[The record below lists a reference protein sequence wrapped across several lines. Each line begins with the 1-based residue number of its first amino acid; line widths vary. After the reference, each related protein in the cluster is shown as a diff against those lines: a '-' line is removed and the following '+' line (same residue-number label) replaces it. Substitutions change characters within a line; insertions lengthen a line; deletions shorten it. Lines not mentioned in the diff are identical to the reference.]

1 MTKKLLV
8 QIKNEW
14 RNNLWLALELLVVSV
29 VMWFVVDYLYTRA
42 ATYLEPRGFDISH
55 CYLIEMGKLT
65 DKSSDYIPNQT
76 DEQEDADILELV
88 DRLRRRPEI
97 EAVSLSQNSYP
108 YNGSNSTDMV
118 RYDTLVS
125 DSWTIRRMVT
135 PDFVRVF
142 RYQGTRGE
150 TPEQLAGML
159 EKGADILELVDRLR
173 RRPEIEAVSLS
184 QNSYPYN
191 GSNSTDMVRY
201 DTLVSDSWTIRR
213 MVTPDFVRVFR
224 YQGTRGETPEQ
235 LAGMLEKG
243 EFLASDNLYRKYGR
257 PLTELVGKRC
267 QLFGDTT
274 QTYRLGAALKDVRYN
289 DFQQARSSYT
299 FLYKLDWY
307 DIGLELC
314 LRVRANQDHDFIR
327 RLKAD
332 SEKQFRIGNVY
343 ISEVRS
349 FKDIRRNFQQS
360 WSNDLRNYVMGMG
373 FLLLNIFLGLL
384 GTFWF
389 RTQQRRS
396 EIALHKAH
404 GASDMSI
411 FVRLISEG
419 LLLLLLITP
428 IAFIIDYN
436 LASMELNSWRNG
448 TTLEWGR
455 LLLCAAVSFVLIGLM
470 ITIGIGIPA
479 RKAMKVQPAEA
490 LHDE

>member
-1 MTKKLLV
+1 
-8 QIKNEW
+8 
-14 RNNLWLALELLVVSV
+14 
-29 VMWFVVDYLYTRA
+29 
-42 ATYLEPRGFDISH
+42 
-55 CYLIEMGKLT
+55 
-65 DKSSDYIPNQT
+65 
-76 DEQEDADILELV
+76 
-88 DRLRRRPEI
+88 
-97 EAVSLSQNSYP
+97 
-108 YNGSNSTDMV
+108 MV

-142 RYQGTRGE
+142 RYQGARGE
-150 TPEQLAGML
+150 TSEQLA
-159 EKGADILELVDRLR
+159 EILE
-173 RRPEIEAVSLS
+173 
-184 QNSYPYN
+184 
-191 GSNSTDMVRY
+191 
-201 DTLVSDSWTIRR
+201 
-213 MVTPDFVRVFR
+213 
-224 YQGTRGETPEQ
+224 RGE
-235 LAGMLEKG
+235 
-243 EFLASDNLYRKYGR
+243 FIASNNLFRKYDR
-257 PLTELVGKRC
+257 PLTELVGKRF

-314 LRVRANQDHDFIR
+314 LRVRANQDHDFIQ

-332 SEKQFRIGNVY
+332 SEKQFRIGNIF

-349 FKDIRRNFQQS
+349 FKDIRRNFQQA
-360 WSNDLRNYVMGMG
+360 WSNDVRNYVMGMG

-404 GASDMSI
+404 GASDMSV
-411 FVRLISEG
+411 FTRLISEG
-419 LLLLLLITP
+419 LLLLLIVTP
-428 IAFIIDYN
+428 IALIIDYN

-455 LLLCAAVSFVLIGLM
+455 LLLCASVSFILIGLM
-470 ITIGIGIPA
+470 IVVGIGIPA

-490 LHDE
+490 LHDD